1 MITGYLSPK
10 AVLKKAI
17 SKKNNHPVEPFNFQR
32 YGKVLVNI
40 DDANQLDLELIT
52 KDYNTGYLSPYV
64 TTQRVEQIKWNQNTN
79 PKGYR
84 SVSQFHSFRENA
96 IRYANILHKRK
107 YKKFKLSFVK
117 SDDPKDDDNYIIAFK
132 TERDIWNYTNRPYPT
147 EYSGRVYINKE
158 NFAIVK
164 VLETWETNLN
174 QEEIEKKFKGYKTY
188 ANARQATI
196 KEENACYY
204 DNILNNGKYYA
215 TSYTNYSYHEIDT
228 KDHKKTNRVVLLDS
242 HLFDFELKNVEEIE
256 YEYRKVEQTLLNR
269 VTYDQVFWDAF
280 YERGI
285 GLKSE

>member
-40 DDANQLDLELIT
+40 DDANQLDLEIIT
-52 KDYNTGYLSPYV
+52 KDYDTGYLSPYV

-117 SDDPKDDDNYIIAFK
+117 SDDPKDDGNYIIAFK
-132 TERDIWNYTNRPYPT
+132 TERDKWNYTNRPYPT

-196 KEENACYY
+196 KE
-204 DNILNNGKYYA
+204 
-215 TSYTNYSYHEIDT
+215 
-228 KDHKKTNRVVLLDS
+228 
-242 HLFDFELKNVEEIE
+242 
-256 YEYRKVEQTLLNR
+256 
-269 VTYDQVFWDAF
+269 
-280 YERGI
+280 
-285 GLKSE
+285 